1 MRRIGIIGS
10 SGSGKSTL
18 ARNLGEIL
26 HIDVY
31 HLDQLFWK
39 PGWVLATLDEQKQI
53 QHELTS
59 QENWIID
66 GTYSSTMDIR
76 LKQADTI
83 IFLDL
88 PRLLCVYR
96 VVKRRIQYRNQ
107 TRPDMGEDCEEKLDW
122 AFLSYVWN
130 FPKTKKPRIQNYL
143 QNRKANQDVIVLSS
157 LREIRIFLEKIRKT
171 VQNR

>member
-1 MRRIGIIGS
+1 MKRIAIIGS

-18 ARNLGEIL
+18 ARSIGKIL
-26 HIDVY
+26 HIEVY

-39 PGWVLATLDEQKQI
+39 PGWVLATLEEQKRI
-53 QHELTS
+53 QHEITS
-59 QENWIID
+59 QEHWIID

-76 LKQADTI
+76 LKHADTI

-96 VVKRRIQYRNQ
+96 VVKRRIHYRNR

-122 AFLSYVWN
+122 EFLSYVWN
-130 FPKTKKPRIQNYL
+130 FPKTNKPKIENYL
-143 QNRKANQDVIVLSS
+143 LHRRANQEVIVLSS
-157 LREIRIFLEKIRKT
+157 LKEIRIFLDKIRKT